1 MEVNL
6 TNAKTTE
13 DILSNA
19 YQATTQPHFTY
30 RPSVLTANEVVKK
43 SNKIIFSIS
52 SVFPF
57 DLFPDT
63 LTIQE
68 NKVKIIFHHFPMS
81 YQIHAVLF
89 RDITDVVVD
98 THLFLSTLT
107 MIDSSNY
114 RFPIEISV
122 RNLQIDDALRAR
134 DIIQDLVAAQR
145 QRITIP
151 NGLIQ
156 Q

>member
-1 MEVNL
+1 
-6 TNAKTTE
+6 
-13 DILSNA
+13 
-19 YQATTQPHFTY
+19 
-30 RPSVLTANEVVKK
+30 
-43 SNKIIFSIS
+43 
-52 SVFPF
+52 
-57 DLFPDT
+57 
-63 LTIQE
+63 
-68 NKVKIIFHHFPMS
+68 MS
-81 YQIHAVLF
+81 YQVHAVLF

-114 RFPIEISV
+114 RFPIEITV

>member
-13 DILSNA
+13 DLLTNSYLSNS
-19 YQATTQPHFTY
+19 QPKFIY
-30 RPSVLTANEVVKK
+30 SPPILTANAVPQK
-43 SNKIIFSIS
+43 SNKTIFTIS

-68 NKVKIIFHHFPMS
+68 NKVKIIFHHFPLS
-81 YQIHAVLF
+81 YQIHAVLL

-114 RFPIEISV
+114 RFPIELTI
-122 RNLQIDDALRAR
+122 RNLQIDDALQAR
-134 DIIQDLVAAQR
+134 DIIQDMVAAQR

>member
-1 MEVNL
+1 MEVKL
-6 TNAKTTE
+6 MHITSTE
-13 DILSNA
+13 DSLFTNYSTDSLASTRIPFRSVP
-19 YQATTQPHFTY
+19 TTRPHNKSIFT
-30 RPSVLTANEVVKK
+30 
-43 SNKIIFSIS
+43 IS

-81 YQIHAVLF
+81 YRVHAVLL

-114 RFPIEISV
+114 RFPIEITI
-122 RNLQIDDALRAR
+122 RNLQIDDALKAR
-134 DIIQDLVAAQR
+134 DIIQDMVAAQR

>member
-1 MEVNL
+1 MGVNL

-13 DILSNA
+13 DILIPTNFHNS
-19 YQATTQPHFTY
+19 QPQFTY
-30 RPSVLTANEVVKK
+30 RPNILTANEVAQK
-43 SNKIIFSIS
+43 SNKTLFSIS

-68 NKVKIIFHHFPMS
+68 NKVKIIFQHFPMS
-81 YQIHAVLF
+81 YRVHAVLL

-98 THLFLSTLT
+98 THLFLSSLT

-122 RNLQIDDALRAR
+122 KNLQIDDALKAR
-134 DIIQDLVAAQR
+134 DIIQDMVASQR